1 MPGPCGNSATD
12 KLIAAKNTMILSYHP
27 CFTGDENRLC
37 AGREPDHSDAA
48 AMRRAKG
55 VILPQGCRRSLF
67 EMAAA
72 NCDNIFPD
80 YTLRFTFPGKIGQA
94 RLFANTK
101 TPHPETHIFE
111 SLADYHENRTNPAAP
126 LTHPF
131 VFKFSWSGEGDNV
144 WLVAD
149 EKTFDSLLGKAA
161 DYERTGQK
169 GFVIQR
175 FIETGGRS
183 LRVVVI
189 GKTSL
194 SYWRMQP
201 DTDRFSSQAAQGALI
216 DHDSDPVLQA
226 KGKNAVMHFC
236 RKTGIGL
243 AGFDVLFDRN
253 DRHATPLFL
262 EINYYFGRRGI
273 GGSEAFYALLV
284 REIEQWI
291 ASQNLRAV

>member
-1 MPGPCGNSATD
+1 
-12 KLIAAKNTMILSYHP
+12 MILSYHP

-37 AGREPDHSDAA
+37 AGREPDHADAA

-72 NCDNIFPD
+72 NCDSVFPD
-80 YTLRFTFPGKIGQA
+80 YTLRFSFSGKTGQA
-94 RLFANTK
+94 KLFAK
-101 TPHPETHIFE
+101 TGTPYPETHSFE
-111 SLADYHENRTNPAAP
+111 SLADYHENRTNPAPP
-126 LTHPF
+126 LTYPF
-131 VFKFSWSGEGDNV
+131 VFKFSWSGEGENV
-144 WLVAD
+144 WLVANA
-149 EKTFDSLLGKAA
+149 ETFGSLLRKAA

-175 FIETGGRS
+175 FVETGGRS

-189 GKTSL
+189 GRTTL
-194 SYWRMQP
+194 SYWRIQP
-201 DTDRFSSQAAQGALI
+201 DSDRFGSQAAQGGFI
-216 DHDSDPVLQA
+216 DHNFDPVLQA

-236 RKTGIGL
+236 RKTGIDL
-243 AGFDVLFDRN
+243 AGFDVLFDSN
-253 DRHATPLFL
+253 DRHPAPLFL

-273 GGSEAFYALLV
+273 GGSEAFYALLI

-291 ASQNLRAV
+291 ARRNLTTS